1 MCIFPWIKIS
11 WYFCFTWD
19 KRERIN
25 WFYSFSVIDYLSL
38 IAKDFA
44 THIISCSHVKEVVF
58 LILTQLWGLFFMLPT
73 GFTSFGGLVPYF
85 FSLYQSPSSLCMV
98 FDGISSNIHKV
109 ISVNPSANAIVF
121 WDFHIHSK
129 GRLAYSGG
137 TDGPDEFCYNF
148 FISSNLTQMVNF
160 PTQFPDCHPHS
171 PALLDLFISSDTSI
185 CSTVAF
191 HPLGNSDHV
200 IVSVSIDFLSNL
212 KNMMPLFPFHCTACD
227 YFRADWGSL

>member
-1 MCIFPWIKIS
+1 
-11 WYFCFTWD
+11 
-19 KRERIN
+19 
-25 WFYSFSVIDYLSL
+25 
-38 IAKDFA
+38 
-44 THIISCSHVKEVVF
+44 
-58 LILTQLWGLFFMLPT
+58 MLPT

-129 GRLAYSGG
+129 GRVAYSGG
-137 TDGPDEFCYNF
+137 TDGPDELCYNL

-171 PALLDLFISSDTSI
+171 PALLNLFISSDTSI

-200 IVSVSIDFLSNL
+200 IVSVSIEFLSNL
-212 KNMMPLFPFHCTACD
+212 KRWCPFSLFIAQLVTILVLIGAVFKYKMPGAEDASWLSSTNI
-227 YFRADWGSL
+227 L